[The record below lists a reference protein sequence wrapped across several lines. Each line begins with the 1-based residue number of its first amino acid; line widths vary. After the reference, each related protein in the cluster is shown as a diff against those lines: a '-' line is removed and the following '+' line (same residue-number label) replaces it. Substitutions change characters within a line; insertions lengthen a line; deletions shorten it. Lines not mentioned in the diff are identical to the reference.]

1 MTAPEA
7 PSTARQPPAGAA
19 GGGQPRAA
27 GAPPG
32 LLRAVSR
39 WQIVGLVLNDVIGSG
54 VYLLPAGAAALLG
67 GASVGAVALAGL
79 AVLLV
84 VLCFA
89 EAASHFDQPGSA
101 YLYAREAFGELAGF
115 EVGGVTWPGR

>member
-1 MTAPEA
+1 MRDPGAGEEVAGVAAARPE
-7 PSTARQPPAGAA
+7 
-19 GGGQPRAA
+19 
-27 GAPPG
+27 
-32 LLRAVSR
+32 LVRAVSR

-67 GASVGAVALAGL
+67 GASVGAVVLAGA

-89 EAASHFDQPGSA
+89 EAATYFDEPGSA
-101 YLYAREAFGELAGF
+101 YLYARAAFGGLVGF
-115 EVGGVTWPGR
+115 EVGWMSW

>member
-1 MTAPEA
+1 MANLVPPGPPGPLA
-7 PSTARQPPAGAA
+7 PPAPPEPPGAA
-19 GGGQPRAA
+19 RSPELPGSA
-27 GAPPG
+27 GSRPG

-54 VYLLPAGAAALLG
+54 VFLLPAGAAALLG
-67 GASVGAVALAGL
+67 GASVGAVVLAGV

-101 YLYAREAFGELAGF
+101 Y
-115 EVGGVTWPGR
+115 

>member
-1 MTAPEA
+1 MGADKT
-7 PSTARQPPAGAA
+7 PAAGPAGTGAGKPGAA
-19 GGGQPRAA
+19 GK
-27 GAPPG
+27 PPVA

-54 VYLLPAGAAALLG
+54 VYLLPAAAAALLG
-67 GASVGAVALAGL
+67 GASVGAVALAGA

-101 YLYAREAFGELAGF
+101 YL
-115 EVGGVTWPGR
+115 

>member
-1 MTAPEA
+1 MASSVPPGSASPAPG
-7 PSTARQPPAGAA
+7 PAGSAPAEGTALPGDA
-19 GGGQPRAA
+19 GDP
-27 GAPPG
+27 GAPGDHSAGPRPAG

-39 WQIVGLVLNDVIGSG
+39 WQIVALVLNDVIGSG

-67 GASVGAVALAGL
+67 GASVGAVVLAGA

-89 EAASHFDQPGSA
+89 EAASPFDQPGS
-101 YLYAREAFGELAGF
+101 
-115 EVGGVTWPGR
+115 